1 MNPEPGDDR
10 TPEEKRQAHVV
21 ANPGLAERLDPTAWR
36 CTQEAGTEAPF
47 SGTYWNEERA
57 GTYRCAV
64 CNVALFDSDAKFNSG
79 CGWPSFTESVAS
91 NPTIDRVVDA
101 RVDSSHGMVRTETTC
116 SSCGAHLGHLFP
128 DGPGPTGDR
137 FCINSA
143 CITLEER

>member
-1 MNPEPGDDR
+1 MSAEPDYR
-10 TPEEKRQAHVV
+10 TPEEKRQAH
-21 ANPGLAERLDPTAWR
+21 AASNPDLAESLDPKAWN
-36 CTQEAGTEAPF
+36 CTQEAGTEQAF
-47 SGTYWNEERA
+47 TGIYWEEKRS
-57 GTYRCAV
+57 GTYRCIV
-64 CNVALFDSDAKFNSG
+64 CGAALFDSGAKFDSG
-79 CGWPSFTESVAS
+79 CGWPSFTEPVANDPKTDS
-91 NPTIDRVVDA
+91 VVDA